1 LDRELARFCR
11 KLHCRYTRY
20 ADDITISTLATGF
33 DSDIVISLPKA
44 EKKGPV
50 IGVGL
55 AAVIEKHD
63 LKINPTKTRVRT
75 YMERQEVT
83 GLVVNTQLNVRR
95 KFVRNLRAIID
106 NANRYGILAANTRFQ
121 ARFDTKTRRGSSPP
135 LIDHL
140 NGKLDYL
147 RMVRGA
153 DDPLYTRYAISA
165 NKLSLNRPYGVTVWG
180 RAAKLE
186 RLLAEAVWMLLGSNS
201 QGVQVTQGT
210 AFSLARVGVITA
222 AHVLNDSSVTS
233 WAIVKASDPTIKIPI
248 TEGRIHH
255 HLDIAILTCVRNQSA
270 SLRIRPET
278 VTQGEAATIVGFPDW
293 NSPGDRLF
301 IGNSHLVQLEIASGV
316 SYLLTG
322 TTLRS
327 GISGGP
333 ILDEAGLVMGV
344 ALAGESNPIA
354 PNGGVAAKHIDAVKN
369 LPIVPLPTRKNRTY
383 YRSNHRALNPGKTA
397 FAKLSNLG
405 LLNRPRIPARR
416 ISTLVTQT
424 CRANSLQQD
433 HALTGASERVFDE
446 VGSRGRPLLHCKV
459 FIDLEEAS
467 LDMRAADV
475 HAIVTQLELHSKS
488 NLGKMAVVSSEFE
501 LCGRLQL
508 LRDLLCSWGF
518 RVAVFDNTT
527 GRGAVERGDVAPYR
541 ASGDFLK
548 MSQR

>member
-1 LDRELARFCR
+1 MFFPKYTTHGFTRGRSVITNAKPHVRARLLLNLDLLDFFPNMHFGRVRGVFMHHPFSFSHEVATILAQICCYQGSLPQGAPTSPIMANLICRGLDRELARFCR
-11 KLHCRYTRY
+11 KLHCKYTRY

-33 DSDIVISLPKA
+33 DSDIVISLPEA
-44 EKKGPV
+44 EKNSPV

-83 GLVVNTQLNVRR
+83 GLVVNVRLNVRR
-95 KFVRNLRAIID
+95 KFVRNLRATID
-106 NANRYGILAANTRFQ
+106 NANRYGMLVANTRFQ

-165 NKLSLNRPYGVTVWG
+165 NKLSFNRPYGVAVWG
-180 RAAKLE
+180 RAAKQE

-233 WAIVKASDPTIKIPI
+233 WAIVKASDPTIEIPI
-248 TEGRIHH
+248 TEGRIHN
-255 HLDIAILTCVRNQSA
+255 HLDIAILTCLCNQSA

-301 IGNSHLVQLEIASGV
+301 IGNSHVVQLKIVSGV

-354 PNGGVAAKHIDAVKN
+354 PNGGVAATHIEVVKN
-369 LPIVPLPTRKNRTY
+369 LPIVPLPT
-383 YRSNHRALNPGKTA
+383 
-397 FAKLSNLG
+397 
-405 LLNRPRIPARR
+405 
-416 ISTLVTQT
+416 
-424 CRANSLQQD
+424 
-433 HALTGASERVFDE
+433 
-446 VGSRGRPLLHCKV
+446 
-459 FIDLEEAS
+459 
-467 LDMRAADV
+467 
-475 HAIVTQLELHSKS
+475 
-488 NLGKMAVVSSEFE
+488 
-501 LCGRLQL
+501 
-508 LRDLLCSWGF
+508 
-518 RVAVFDNTT
+518 
-527 GRGAVERGDVAPYR
+527 
-541 ASGDFLK
+541 
-548 MSQR
+548 